1 MSTELEFKRECEGL
15 VREYFTHGV
24 VTDVEDS
31 LKELLGRPGWTEH
44 GEGLGLDR
52 SDRTPPHRSD
62 GAPPGS
68 SSPAPYAPSPLAPS
82 SLLLG
87 MTVSSG

>member
-44 GEGLGLDR
+44 ASSRDDDGR
-52 SDRTPPHRSD
+52 SPPRRSF
-62 GAPPGS
+62 
-68 SSPAPYAPSPLAPS
+68 LFH
-82 SLLLG
+82 
-87 MTVSSG
+87 